1 MNSTNL
7 HREAAIALN
16 DPKVL
21 NMSMSEMID
30 HALFHRIM
38 GVPGVNAGCRYR
50 ITDKYMEL
58 VTEYAESILTFNRKR
73 GITALKFALQRIANS
88 TLYPLRPIE
97 YNDVPQEY
105 LHLATCKGENGI
117 PSQACYNFL
126 FKHINLCLSLEETKE
141 NAQKLLI
148 NLIANIQPNGE
159 PAYDVYLSDGK
170 TNVNG
175 KQLRDWAYNTLRFD
189 CGHDFIYSSFATPK
203 LYRCVPEFWQQSWLT
218 LDKKDLAK
226 RLKVKGLFKTR
237 KLKKMLNIS

>member
-7 HREAAIALN
+7 HRAVAVALN
-16 DPKVL
+16 DQKVL
-21 NMSMSEMID
+21 NMSMTEMLD
-30 HALFHRIM
+30 RALFHRIM
-38 GVPGVNAGCRYR
+38 GVPGVNPGCRYR

-58 VTEYAESILTFNRKR
+58 ITEYAESILTFNRKR

-105 LHLATCKGENGI
+105 LYLATCKGENGT

-126 FKHINLCLSLEETKE
+126 FKHINLCLSLDETKE
-141 NAQKLLI
+141 NAQKLLVK
-148 NLIANIQPNGE
+148 LIANIHPNGE
-159 PAYDVYLSDGK
+159 PAYDVYLNDDK
-170 TNVNG
+170 VDVNG
-175 KQLRDWAYNTLRFD
+175 KQLRTWAYNTLCFN
-189 CGHDFIYSSFATPK
+189 CGYDFIYKSFATPE
-203 LYRCVPEFWQQSWLT
+203 LYRSVPEFWQQSWLT
-218 LDKKDLAK
+218 IDKKDLAK